1 MIFLK
6 DYQQRVVRE
15 LEAFF
20 TVAQAKKAGWEHT
33 MLTASEE
40 VRAMLAEV
48 DWVKQA
54 LDELVKPYRDP
65 CPNGLNRHYPRVVLK
80 VPTGGGKTLLA
91 VEAIRAYQNLFARK
105 RTGLV
110 VWIVPT
116 ETIYAQTVRALR
128 DKGHFL
134 RQLLDQSSGNRT
146 IILEKGQRLTAQDI
160 ENNLVIL
167 FVMIQ
172 SISRVNNKEALK
184 VFQDSGG
191 YEGFFPPDGRYD
203 LHAELLRQFPNLDF
217 ISALGTAAPLIKTSL
232 GNAVRVS
239 HPFIIIDEIHK
250 VFSDTARKTIDSL
263 NPEMVLGLSA
273 TPKREM
279 NLLVHITGRELK
291 EAEMVKLDMHI
302 LPPASP
308 EKNDWQAMVRE
319 IKEKRENLEGEARRF
334 QAQSGIYIRPLALLQ
349 AEATGKDQRGKGRIH
364 SLDVRDYLVQQLQV
378 NPDEVAIKTSA
389 QNDIED
395 VDLFSPDCPV
405 RFIVT
410 KEALREGWD
419 CSFAY
424 LLGVIPNVNSDT
436 SITQLVGRIL
446 RQPNARKTGVRELD
460 ESYVYY
466 SRGDVGEMLER
477 VSAGFKNEGLEDLV
491 TGVKVEKYGQVN
503 RVKTVHIKKEF
514 KKFSSAFYLPVWL
527 MADERAGKRRFSYA
541 LDILPALS
549 AVEGP
554 LDEFLPSEEQI
565 TCIRD
570 SLSEENRERIA
581 LVVTLDE
588 ESKVMNYL
596 EAAGEVATGGVS
608 LSFLTR
614 RYAELIENPFLARRV
629 AERHLALLQ
638 EKLGQAA
645 LAEHFGYIAA
655 ELYRFLAEEKR
666 RQEERIFLALLEQG
680 WLVMAASAD
689 PELGFK
695 IPESEVITVSR
706 EPNAYQCYLFDDV
719 ELSSMNSLE
728 RKVGDT
734 LDKQGKILW
743 WFRNR
748 VGKQWYAVQGW
759 QHYQIR
765 PDFVAAKK
773 ADGGKLEIIYVLES
787 KGEHLLGNADTAYK
801 QRVLE
806 TMTEQTRKGAVEYQQ
821 MEMFE
826 GMRVGE
832 KAEFYIVEQ
841 GAEEEKIKGL
851 FK

>member
-15 LEAFF
+15 MEIFF
-20 TVAQAKKAGWEHT
+20 TAAQAKKDSLGRALQSVPEDLRATLAGT
-33 MLTASEE
+33 
-40 VRAMLAEV
+40 
-48 DWVKQA
+48 DWVKQTF
-54 LDELVKPYRDP
+54 DELLKPYRDP
-65 CPNGLNRHYPRVVLK
+65 CVNGLKEHYPRFVLK

-116 ETIYAQTVRALR
+116 ETIYTQTVRSLR

-146 IILEKGQRLTAQDI
+146 VILEKGQRLTTWDI

-172 SISRVNNKEALK
+172 SISRANNKEALK

-191 YEGFFPPDGRYD
+191 YESFFPADHRYD
-203 LHAELLRQFPNLDF
+203 LHDQLLSQFPNLDY

-239 HPFIIIDEIHK
+239 RPFIIIDEIHK
-250 VFSDTARKTIDSL
+250 VFSETARKTIDSL

-279 NLLVHITGRELK
+279 NILVHISGRELK

-302 LPPASP
+302 YPPASP
-308 EKNDWQAMVRE
+308 QKNDWQAMVHE
-319 IKEKRENLEGEARRF
+319 IKDQREKLEEKARLFR
-334 QAQSGIYIRPLALLQ
+334 ARSGIYIRPMALIQ
-349 AEATGKDQRGKGRIH
+349 AEATGKDQRGKGRVH
-364 SLDVRDYLVQQLQV
+364 SLDVKDHLVQRLKI

-405 RFIVT
+405 RFIIT

-446 RQPNARKTGVRELD
+446 RQPNARKTGIYELD

-466 SRGDVGEMLER
+466 SRGDTREMLQR
-477 VSAGFKNEGLEDLV
+477 VSDGFKNEGLEDLV
-491 TGVKVEKYGQVN
+491 TGVKVQENEQVN
-503 RVKTVHIKKEF
+503 PVKTVHIKKEF
-514 KKFSSAFYLPVWL
+514 KKKYSHAFYLPVWL

-541 LDILPALS
+541 LDILPAL
-549 AVEGP
+549 P
-554 LDEFLPSEEQI
+554 LGKFVPDEEQI
-565 TCIRD
+565 ARIQT
-570 SLSEENRERIA
+570 SLSPENRERTA
-581 LVVTLDE
+581 FVVTLDE
-588 ESKVMNYL
+588 ESRT
-596 EAAGEVATGGVS
+596 AARIEMAGTVDTGGVNIEY
-608 LSFLTR
+608 LTR

-629 AERHLALLQ
+629 AERHLALLK
-638 EKLGQAA
+638 ERLGEAA
-645 LAEHFGYIAA
+645 MAEHFGYVSNI
-655 ELYRFLAEEKR
+655 LYDFLAEEKR
-666 RQEERIFLALLEQG
+666 VQEERIFLSLLEEG
-680 WLVMAASAD
+680 RLVMAVSDD
-689 PELGFK
+689 PELGFR
-695 IPESEVITVSR
+695 IPESDVITA
-706 EPNAYQCYLFDDV
+706 NAMPHAYKYYLFEDV
-719 ELSSMNSLE
+719 ELSSMNPLE

-734 LDKQGKILW
+734 LDKQEKILW

-748 VGKQWYAVQGW
+748 VGRQWYAIQGW
-759 QHYQIR
+759 QHYQIH

-773 ADGGKLEIIYVLES
+773 ADGDKLEIIYVLES
-787 KGEHLLGNADTAYK
+787 KGEHLAGNADTAYK
-801 QRVLE
+801 QKVMEL
-806 TMTEQTRKGAVEYQQ
+806 MTVQTRQETVEYQQ
-821 MEMFE
+821 MDMFK
-826 GMRVGE
+826 GMKIGE
-832 KAEFYIVEQ
+832 KAEFYVVEQ
-841 GAEEEKIKGL
+841 NTEEEEIKSL

>member
-15 LEAFF
+15 LETFF
-20 TVAQAKKAGWEHT
+20 TVAQAKKDGLARALQAVPEDLRVNLAGT
-33 MLTASEE
+33 
-40 VRAMLAEV
+40 
-48 DWVKQA
+48 DWVEQTFIA
-54 LDELVKPYRDP
+54 LLKPYRDK
-65 CPNGLNRHYPRVVLK
+65 CINGLNEHYPRVVLK

-91 VEAIRAYQNLFARK
+91 VEAIRAYQNLFAKK

-116 ETIYAQTVRALR
+116 ETIYTQTVRGLR

-160 ENNLVIL
+160 ENNLVVL

-172 SISRVNNKEALK
+172 SISRANNKEALK

-191 YEGFFPPDGRYD
+191 YESFFPADHRYD
-203 LHAELLRQFPNLDF
+203 LHAGLLRQFPNLDY
-217 ISALGTAAPLIKTSL
+217 IAALGTAAPLIKTSL

-239 HPFIIIDEIHK
+239 RPFIIIDEIHK
-250 VFSDTARKTIDSL
+250 VFSETARKTIDSL

-273 TPKREM
+273 TPKKEM
-279 NLLVHITGRELK
+279 NILVHITGRELK

-302 LPPASP
+302 YPLASP
-308 EKNDWQAMVRE
+308 EKNDWRAMVRE
-319 IKEKRENLEGEARRF
+319 IKERREKLEEKAHAFR
-334 QAQSGIYIRPLALLQ
+334 AQSGIYIRPMALIQ
-349 AEATGKDQRGKGRIH
+349 AEATGKDQRGKGRVH
-364 SLDVRDYLVQQLQV
+364 SLDVKDHLVQQLKV

-405 RFIVT
+405 RFIIT

-424 LLGVIPNVNSDT
+424 LLGIIPNVNSNT
-436 SITQLVGRIL
+436 GITQLVGRIL
-446 RQPNARKTGVRELD
+446 RQPNARKTGIPDLD

-466 SRGDVGEMLER
+466 SRGGTREMLDR
-477 VSAGFKNEGLEDLV
+477 VSDGFRNEGLEDLV
-491 TGVKVEKYGQVN
+491 TGVKVQENEQVN
-503 RVKTVHIKKEF
+503 PVKTVHIKKEF
-514 KKFSSAFYLPVWL
+514 KKKYSYAFYLPVWL

-541 LDILPALS
+541 LDILPAL
-549 AVEGP
+549 P
-554 LDEFLPSEEQI
+554 LGEFLPTEEQI
-565 TCIRD
+565 ARIQA
-570 SLSEENRERIA
+570 SLSPENRERMA
-581 LVVTLDE
+581 YVVTLDE
-588 ESKVMNYL
+588 ESKAASYI
-596 EAAGEVATGGVS
+596 EAAGMVETGGVNIEY
-608 LSFLTR
+608 LTR

-629 AERHLALLQ
+629 AERHLALLI
-638 EKLGQAA
+638 EKLGEAV
-645 LAEHFGYIAA
+645 LVEHFGHVSAM
-655 ELYRFLAEEKR
+655 LYDFLAEEKR
-666 RQEERIFLALLEQG
+666 IQEERIFLSLLEQG
-680 WLVMAASAD
+680 RLVMAVSDD

-695 IPESEVITVSR
+695 IPETEVITVSR
-706 EPNAYQCYLFDDV
+706 EPNVYKCYLFEDV

-734 LDKQGKILW
+734 LDKQQKILW

-748 VGKQWYAVQGW
+748 VGHQWYAIQGW
-759 QHYQIR
+759 HHYQIR

-773 ADGGKLEIIYVLES
+773 ANGGKLEIIYVLES
-787 KGEHLLGNADTAYK
+787 KGEHLAGNADTIYK
-801 QRVLE
+801 QKVLE
-806 TMTEQTRKGAVEYQQ
+806 RMTEQTRKEAVKYQQ
-821 MEMFE
+821 MGMFK
-826 GMRVGE
+826 GMKIGE
-832 KAEFYIVEQ
+832 KVEFYIVEQ
-841 GAEEEKIKGL
+841 NAEEEEIKSL

>member
-15 LEAFF
+15 LEIFF
-20 TVAQAKKAGWEHT
+20 TVAQAKKDGLAR
-33 MLTASEE
+33 AVQAVSED
-40 VRAMLAEV
+40 VRAMLAGV
-48 DWVKQA
+48 DWVGQTFT
-54 LDELVKPYRDP
+54 ELVKSYRDP
-65 CPNGLNRHYPRVVLK
+65 CVNGLKEHYPRAVLK

-91 VEAIRAYQNLFARK
+91 VEAIRAYQNLFARR

-116 ETIYAQTVRALR
+116 ETIYTQTVRSLR

-146 IILEKGQRLTAQDI
+146 VILEKGQRLTTQDI

-172 SISRVNNKEALK
+172 SISRANNKEALK

-191 YEGFFPPDGRYD
+191 YESFFPADHRYD
-203 LHAELLRQFPNLDF
+203 LHAKLLQQFPNLDY
-217 ISALGTAAPLIKTSL
+217 IAALGTVAPLIKTSL

-250 VFSDTARKTIDSL
+250 VFSDTARKTIDGL

-273 TPKREM
+273 TPKKEM
-279 NLLVHITGRELK
+279 NILIRITGRELK
-291 EAEMVKLDMHI
+291 EAEMVKLDMRI
-302 LPPASP
+302 YPPVSA
-308 EKNDWQAMVRE
+308 EKNDWRAMVRE
-319 IKEKRENLEGEARRF
+319 IKEQREKLEGKARAFR
-334 QAQSGIYIRPLALLQ
+334 AQSGIYIRPMALIQ
-349 AEATGKDQRGKGRIH
+349 AEATGRDQRGRGRVH
-364 SLDVRDYLVQQLQV
+364 SLDVKDHLIQQLKV

-405 RFIVT
+405 RFIIT

-446 RQPNARKTGVRELD
+446 RQPNARKTGIPDLD

-477 VSAGFKNEGLEDLV
+477 VSAGFRNEGLEDLV
-491 TGVKVEKYGQVN
+491 TGVKVQEYEQVN
-503 RVKTVHIKKEF
+503 PVKTVRIRKEF
-514 KKFSSAFYLPVWL
+514 KKYSHAFYLPVWL
-527 MADERAGKRRFSYA
+527 MADERTGKRRFSFA
-541 LDILPALS
+541 LDILPAM
-549 AVEGP
+549 P
-554 LDEFLPSEEQI
+554 LGEFMPVEEQI
-565 TCIRD
+565 ARIQA
-570 SLSEENRERIA
+570 SLSPENRERMAYVI
-581 LVVTLDE
+581 TLDE
-588 ESKVMNYL
+588 ESKTASHI
-596 EAAGEVATGGVS
+596 EAAGMVETGGVNIEY
-608 LSFLTR
+608 LTR

-629 AERHLALLQ
+629 AERHLSLLKA
-638 EKLGQAA
+638 KLGEAA
-645 LAEHFGYIAA
+645 LAEHFGHISAM
-655 ELYRFLAEEKR
+655 LYDFLAEEKR
-666 RQEERIFLALLEQG
+666 SQEERVFLSLLEQG
-680 WLVMAASAD
+680 KLVMAVSGD
-689 PELGFK
+689 PELGFQ
-695 IPESEVITVSR
+695 IPQSDVITVSR
-706 EPNAYQCYLFDDV
+706 EPNAYKCYLFEDV

-748 VGKQWYAVQGW
+748 VGRQWYAIQGW

-787 KGEHLLGNADTAYK
+787 KGEHLAGNADTVYK
-801 QRVLE
+801 QKVLDV
-806 TMTEQTRKGAVEYQQ
+806 MTAQTRQDTVEYQQ
-821 MEMFE
+821 IDMFK
-826 GMRVGE
+826 GMKIGE
-832 KAEFYIVEQ
+832 KAEFYLVEQ
-841 GAEEEKIKGL
+841 NGEEEKIKGL